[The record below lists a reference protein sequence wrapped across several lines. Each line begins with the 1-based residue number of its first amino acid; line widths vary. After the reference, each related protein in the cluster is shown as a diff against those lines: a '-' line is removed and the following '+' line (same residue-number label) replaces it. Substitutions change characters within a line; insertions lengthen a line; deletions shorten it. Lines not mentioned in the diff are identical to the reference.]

1 MKKVICLWLVLLI
14 TGILFSGCKE
24 KVEPQTGSAQD
35 KAQTEQPTGELGSGL
50 NEGTGEQVE
59 GSQQPHQFGGF
70 QGAGQ
75 EFAGGNTVN
84 DYNLSSVRRVPHPEF
99 IRLVFEFTRG
109 DSGEFGEAPPDYTVR
124 LEKDSQSINIILN
137 GVTKADIMKNKQQV
151 ISLSKLIKDIT
162 FIPKEGSRGIVSLE
176 LYGPVTFQ
184 VFDLGNPARVV
195 VVLKPEGGQID
206 NL

>member
-1 MKKVICLWLVLLI
+1 MKKIFYACLVILAMSILI
-14 TGILFSGCKE
+14 SGCTGMAGSSQDSDQNKPVGE
-24 KVEPQTGSAQD
+24 KPNVEQNQD
-35 KAQTEQPTGELGSGL
+35 STNRADSQAG
-50 NEGTGEQVE
+50 

-70 QGAGQ
+70 EGAGE
-75 EFAGGNTVN
+75 EFKGGSTVS

-137 GVTKADIMKNKQQV
+137 GVTKADVLKNKQQV
-151 ISLSKLIKDIT
+151 ISLSKLIKDVT
-162 FIPKEGSRGIVSLE
+162 FTPQEGSRGIVTLE
-176 LYGPVTFQ
+176 LFGPVTFQ

-195 VVLKPEGGQID
+195 VVLKPEGGQVD
-206 NL
+206 KL